1 MNKSTSTFGSNI
13 YKMFLDSFFL
23 DETGLMGEFAHK
35 KINNTVKKLIDKQI
49 SIKDLEKEKKI
60 IDYISDDLLHDRLLQ
75 MYNKKLKN

>member
-1 MNKSTSTFGSNI
+1 
-13 YKMFLDSFFL
+13 
-23 DETGLMGEFAHK
+23 MGEFAHK